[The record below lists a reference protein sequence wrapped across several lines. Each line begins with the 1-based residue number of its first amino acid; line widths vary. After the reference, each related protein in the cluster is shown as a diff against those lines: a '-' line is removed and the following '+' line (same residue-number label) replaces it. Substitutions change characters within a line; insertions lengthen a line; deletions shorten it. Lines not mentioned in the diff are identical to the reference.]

1 MKNTNINKILHNLI
15 YNDKI
20 YVNFVKRCRNVE
32 RVKVYIIR
40 SGIYI
45 GKIFLNVIYSFIKML
60 PVERKITMLSRQSDK
75 TNIDFELIEKE
86 IKKRTSNIKIK
97 VLCKV
102 IKKDVKS
109 RFLYCFYIL
118 KCMYHIGTSKVCV
131 LDGYSI
137 PISILKH
144 RKNLEVIQIWHASGA
159 LKRFGYQA
167 INKKEGRGNGVAKLM
182 DMHKN
187 YTHVIAPSK
196 ATGEFFAEAFGVEKE
211 KIVINA
217 LPRID
222 YLLKD
227 EFTKQNIEQFY
238 KEYPKYKNKKIILYV
253 PTFRKDKENNTQEL
267 IKNIKNSKYQ
277 LIVKPHPLDRTQI
290 DSKYKVN
297 QKYNTYDLLKI
308 ADYII
313 TDYSAVAFEA
323 CVLEKP
329 LYFYVY
335 DINEYEKTRGLNI
348 DLFKEMNNCTSTN
361 IKEIINNI
369 ENNNYDFNELN
380 GFKMKYMGEDYYN
393 NTSKLIDFI
402 FEYLSEESKNE
413 EKDKDSTYEHS
424 KEELN
429 I

>member
-1 MKNTNINKILHNLI
+1 M
-15 YNDKI
+15 
-20 YVNFVKRCRNVE
+20 E
-32 RVKVYIIR
+32 RVKIYLIR

-45 GKIFLNVIYSFIKML
+45 GKIFLNVIYFFIKML
-60 PVERKITMLSRQSDK
+60 PIERKITMLSRQSDK
-75 TNIDFELIEKE
+75 TNIDFEFIEKE
-86 IKKRTSNIKIK
+86 IKERTNNIQIKI
-97 VLCKV
+97 LCKV
-102 IKKDVKS
+102 IKKDTRS
-109 RFLYCFYIL
+109 RFFYCFYIL
-118 KCMYHIGTSKVCV
+118 KCMYHIGTSKVCI

-144 RKNLEVIQIWHASGA
+144 RKKLEIIQIWHASGA
-159 LKRFGYQA
+159 IKKFGYQA
-167 INKKEGRGNGVAKLM
+167 LNKKEGRGNGVAKLM

-196 ATGEFFAEAFGVEKE
+196 ATGEFFAEAFGVKKE

-238 KEYPKYKNKKIILYV
+238 KEYPKYKNKRIILYV

-297 QKYNTYDLLKI
+297 QKYNTYDLLKL

-335 DINEYEKTRGLNI
+335 DINEYKKTRGLNI

-380 GFKMKYMGEDYYN
+380 EFKMKYMGEDYYN

-402 FEYLSEESKNE
+402 FEYLSEELKNE
-413 EKDKDSTYEHS
+413 EKDKDATYEHS

>member
-1 MKNTNINKILHNLI
+1 MK
-15 YNDKI
+15 
-20 YVNFVKRCRNVE
+20 

-45 GKIFLNVIYSFIKML
+45 GKIFLNLIYFFIKLL
-60 PVERKITMLSRQSDK
+60 PIQEKITMLSRQSDK

-86 IKKRTSNIKIK
+86 IKKRTNNVKIQI
-97 VLCKV
+97 LCKV
-102 IKKDVKS
+102 IKKDAKS
-109 RFLYCFYIL
+109 RFFYCFYIL

-144 RKNLEVIQIWHASGA
+144 RKGLEIIQMWHASGA
-159 LKRFGYQA
+159 LKKFGYQA
-167 INKKEGRGNGVAKLM
+167 LNKKEGRGDGIAKLM

-187 YTHVIAPSK
+187 YTHVLAPSK
-196 ATGEFFAEAFGVEKE
+196 TTGKFFAEAFGINKD

-222 YLLKD
+222 YLLED
-227 EFTKQNIEQFY
+227 NFTEQKIKQFY
-238 KEYPKYKNKKIILYV
+238 KEYPKYKYKKIILYV
-253 PTFRKDKENNTQEL
+253 PTFRKDKENNAQEL

-277 LIVKPHPLDRTQI
+277 LIVNPHPLDKTRI
-290 DSKYKVN
+290 NSRYKVN

-348 DLFKEMNNCTSTN
+348 KLFDEMSNCTSTS

-380 GFKMKYMGEDYYN
+380 RFKLKYMGENYRN
-393 NTSKLIDFI
+393 NTNKLVDFI
-402 FEYLSEESKNE
+402 FKYLSEEPENE
-413 EKDKDSTYEHS
+413 EKNKNFIHEHS
-424 KEELN
+424 KEKLSV
-429 I
+429 

>member
-1 MKNTNINKILHNLI
+1 MKRAYIL
-15 YNDKI
+15 
-20 YVNFVKRCRNVE
+20 
-32 RVKVYIIR
+32 IIR
-40 SGIYI
+40 IGISI
-45 GKIFLNVIYSFIKML
+45 GKILLNIVYFFIKL
-60 PVERKITMLSRQSDK
+60 FPVKNKVTMLSRQSDK
-75 TNIDFELIEKE
+75 INIDFELIEKE
-86 IKKRTSNIKIK
+86 ILKRTDRVQIKI
-97 VLCKV
+97 LCK
-102 IKKDVKS
+102 IIRKDMKS

-118 KCMYHIGTSKVCV
+118 KCMYHIATSKVCI

-144 RKNLEVIQIWHASGA
+144 KKGLKIIQIWHASGA
-159 LKRFGYQA
+159 IKKFGYQA
-167 INKKEGRGNGVAKLM
+167 LNKKEGRGDGVAKRM

-187 YTHVIAPSK
+187 YTHVLAPSK
-196 ATGEFFAEAFGVEKE
+196 ATGRFFAEAFGVGKD

-222 YLLKD
+222 YLLED
-227 EFTKQNIEQFY
+227 NFTEQKIKQFY
-238 KEYPKYKNKKIILYV
+238 KEYPKYKYKKIILYV
-253 PTFRKDKENNTQEL
+253 PTFRKDKENNAQEL

-277 LIVKPHPLDRTQI
+277 LIVKPHPLDKTKINSR
-290 DSKYKVN
+290 YKVN

-348 DLFKEMNNCTSTN
+348 KLFDEMSNCTSTS
-361 IKEIINNI
+361 IKEIINSI

-380 GFKMKYMGEDYYN
+380 KFKTKYMGKDHHN
-393 NTSKLIDFI
+393 NTDKLVDFI
-402 FEYLSEESKNE
+402 FEYLSEEPKNE
-413 EKDKDSTYEHS
+413 EENKNFTHEHS
-424 KEELN
+424 EEKLN

>member
-1 MKNTNINKILHNLI
+1 MKKTRI
-15 YNDKI
+15 
-20 YVNFVKRCRNVE
+20 
-32 RVKVYIIR
+32 YIIR
-40 SGIYI
+40 IGIYI
-45 GKIFLNVIYSFIKML
+45 GKVFLNTLYFFIKL
-60 PVERKITMLSRQSDK
+60 FPVKNKVTMLSRQSDK

-86 IKKRTSNIKIK
+86 IKRRNNNVQIKI
-97 VLCKV
+97 LCK
-102 IKKDVKS
+102 IIRKDMKS
-109 RFLYCFYIL
+109 RLLYCFYIL

-137 PISILKH
+137 PISILKQ

-159 LKRFGYQA
+159 LKKFGYQA

-196 ATGEFFAEAFGVEKE
+196 ATGEFFAEAFGVKKE

-227 EFTKQNIEQFY
+227 EFTKQNIEHFY

-253 PTFRKDKENNTQEL
+253 PTFRKDKENNTQEF

-335 DINEYEKTRGLNI
+335 DIDEYEKTRGLNI

-380 GFKMKYMGEDYYN
+380 EFKIKYMGEDYYD
-393 NTSKLIDFI
+393 NTNKLVNFI
-402 FEYLSEESKNE
+402 FKYLSEESKN

>member
-1 MKNTNINKILHNLI
+1 MGLI
-15 YNDKI
+15 
-20 YVNFVKRCRNVE
+20 RT
-32 RVKVYIIR
+32 YIVR
-40 SGIYI
+40 TGIYI
-45 GKIFLNVIYSFIKML
+45 GKILLNIIYFFIKLL
-60 PVERKITMLSRQSDK
+60 PVKEKITMLSRQSDK
-75 TNIDFELIEKE
+75 TNIDFEFIEKE
-86 IKKRTSNIKIK
+86 IKERTNNIQIKI
-97 VLCKV
+97 LCKV
-102 IKKDVKS
+102 IKKDTRS
-109 RFLYCFYIL
+109 RFFYCFYIL

-144 RKNLEVIQIWHASGA
+144 RKKLEIIQIWHASGA
-159 LKRFGYQA
+159 IKKFGYQA
-167 INKKEGRGNGVAKLM
+167 LNKREGRGNGVARLM

-187 YTHVIAPSK
+187 YTHVLAPSET
-196 ATGEFFAEAFGVEKE
+196 TGKFFAEAFGVNKD

-227 EFTKQNIEQFY
+227 DFTEQKIKQFY

-253 PTFRKDKENNTQEL
+253 PTFRKDKENNAQEL

-277 LIVKPHPLDRTQI
+277 LIVKPHPLDKTKI
-290 DSKYKVN
+290 NFNYKVN
-297 QKYNTYDLLKI
+297 KKYNTYDLLKI

-335 DINEYEKTRGLNI
+335 DIKEYEKIRGLNVN
-348 DLFKEMNNCTSTN
+348 LFKEMNTCTSTS
-361 IKEIINNI
+361 IKEIMNSI

-380 GFKMKYMGEDYYN
+380 EFKIKYMGEDYYN
-393 NTSKLIDFI
+393 NTSKLVNFI
-402 FEYLSEESKNE
+402 CKYLSEEAKNE
-413 EKDKDSTYEHS
+413 ERDKNSTYEHS